1 MPKPMTYALLL
12 AAMLGLAACEKSPED
27 KADAAKASATEAVE
41 SMGDALEKSAD
52 AIGQKANEL
61 VGNEP
66 TTDEKIEEAAD
77 QTADVIKQAGDEIK
91 DTVDAQ

>member
-27 KADAAKASATEAVE
+27 KADAAKASATEPVK

-66 TTDEKIEEAAD
+66 TTGEIIEEAAD
-77 QTADVIKQAGDEIK
+77 QTADEIK